1 MMPSLRRIT
10 AGLGSF
16 LVTMAAILGSPAL
29 VRTAL
34 AADSGATLAGY
45 QAQALA
51 AGGRWQ
57 FNSPGL
63 LPLGDPA
70 VGTIV
75 EFDLPFARM
84 SVDPGPVV
92 DAMGSPVY
100 PGDTAAHLGSALST
114 FGAPGVPNDP
124 VLAEAQFPPAPGFKT
139 SASFGSPSTAARPV
153 TAESTAS
160 ETGGKA
166 ASSITS
172 FGLPG
177 VFGVGASEASN
188 AVNIGQTSVDSNA
201 TATLGT
207 IDIAGLIQIAGTKA
221 TAGATSDGTTG
232 KPSAKLEIGR
242 VTVAGQTAF
251 IDQDGIHLA
260 SSVLGSGLGSTV
272 SDLLNKTLAGL
283 GITVKTVSATLT
295 HDGATATA
303 DSGALVITMTQHTPG
318 ILNMPGVPVIPLPA
332 PLPAIGPGLPPI
344 TEQVVLLLGQA
355 HASVNAT
362 LIPAF
367 GGFGSTPGGGASGPS
382 TSTSLPP
389 SGPGA
394 SAPAA
399 LAALG
404 PSSTT
409 GGSTGAP
416 QLATGPSFQTT
427 PSRVV
432 LGVPV
437 RVAQILVAL
446 VGVIGGAAVLL
457 GYARWQLLSGRSR
470 LR

>member
-1 MMPSLRRIT
+1 
-10 AGLGSF
+10 
-16 LVTMAAILGSPAL
+16 
-29 VRTAL
+29 L
-34 AADSGATLAGY
+34 AAA
-45 QAQALA
+45 
-51 AGGRWQ
+51 GRWQ

-75 EFDLPFARM
+75 EFDLPFART

-92 DAMGSPVY
+92 DAMGSPLY
-100 PGDTAAHLGSALST
+100 PGDTAAHLGSALGT
-114 FGAPGVPNDP
+114 FGAPGIPNDP
-124 VLAEAQFPPAPGFKT
+124 VVAESQFPPAPGFKT
-139 SASFGSPSTAARPV
+139 SASFGNPSTAARPA
-153 TAESTAS
+153 TAESTAN

-166 ASSITS
+166 SSSITS

-177 VFGVGASEASN
+177 VFGVGASESSN
-188 AVNIGQTSVDSNA
+188 VVNIGQTSVDSNA

-207 IDIAGLIQIAGTKA
+207 IDIAGLIQIGGTKA
-221 TAGATSDGTTG
+221 VAAATSDGTTG

-251 IDQDGIHLA
+251 IDETGIHLA
-260 SSVLGSGLGSTV
+260 NSALGSGLTATI
-272 SDLLNKTLAGL
+272 SDLLNKTLLGL
-283 GITVKTVSATLT
+283 GISVKTVSATLT
-295 HDGATATA
+295 HDGAIATA

-318 ILNMPGVPVIPLPA
+318 ILNMPGVPIIPLPA

-355 HASVNAT
+355 HASVNAS
-362 LIPAF
+362 LVPAF
-367 GGFGSTPGGGASGPS
+367 GGFGSTPTGGASGPS

-409 GGSTGAP
+409 TGSSGAP
-416 QLATGPSFQTT
+416 QLAAAPSFRTA
-427 PSRVV
+427 PSPVV
-432 LGVPV
+432 LGIPV
-437 RVAQILVAL
+437 RLAQIFLAL
-446 VGVIGGAAVLL
+446 VGVVAGAGVLL

-470 LR
+470 